1 MANSPYTLPS
11 LPYGLADLA
20 PAYSEEL
27 LELHYSKH
35 HQAYVNGANAT
46 LQKLA
51 DARADNAYE
60 HINGLQ
66 KNLAFHLSGHVLH
79 SLFWQSMTAQGGG
92 EPSAVLQAQIKADFG
107 SVDDLRNQVA
117 AAAKGL
123 QGSGWVC
130 LSWDGL
136 SEKLIVQQIQDH
148 QSNAAHGAQSILALD
163 MWEHAY
169 YLQYQ
174 NAKAKWIEAYW
185 DLADWA
191 GAEDRLKLL
200 KG

>member
-1 MANSPYTLPS
+1 MANSPYTLPT

-27 LELHYSKH
+27 LQLHYSKH
-35 HQAYVNGANAT
+35 HQAYVDGANAT

-51 DARADNAYE
+51 DARANSAFE

-79 SLFWQSMTAQGGG
+79 SLFWQSMTPNGTGA
-92 EPSAVLQAQIKADFG
+92 PSDTLRAQIEADFG
-107 SVDDLRNQVA
+107 SVDHLREQVS

-130 LSWDGL
+130 LSWDGV

-148 QSNAAHGAQSILALD
+148 QSNTAHGAQSILALD

-169 YLQYQ
+169 YLQYR

-185 DLADWA
+185 ELADWA
-191 GAEDRLKLL
+191 GAEARLARLK
-200 KG
+200 G